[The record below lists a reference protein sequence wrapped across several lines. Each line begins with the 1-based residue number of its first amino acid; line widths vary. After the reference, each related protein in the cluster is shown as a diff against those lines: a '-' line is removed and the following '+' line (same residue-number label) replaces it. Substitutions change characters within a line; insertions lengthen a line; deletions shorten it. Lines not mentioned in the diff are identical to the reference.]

1 MIETFFAF
9 LSGVIVAFRRS
20 KFTFSWSLHLIPTV
34 FKCVFLI
41 FNKFGNTQSLPFFY
55 KQNVPLWI
63 QVHLPSRARLAH
75 SKDIVTTLVENI
87 PIESLAVPV
96 GGMESTKMMDAK
108 RGGKQ

>member
-1 MIETFFAF
+1 MLFG
-9 LSGVIVAFRRS
+9 GVSLRS
-20 KFTFSWSLHLIPTV
+20 VGLCILYLQCLNV
-34 FKCVFLI
+34 FFLI

-55 KQNVPLWI
+55 KQNVHLWI
-63 QVHLPSRARLAH
+63 QIHLPSRARLAR